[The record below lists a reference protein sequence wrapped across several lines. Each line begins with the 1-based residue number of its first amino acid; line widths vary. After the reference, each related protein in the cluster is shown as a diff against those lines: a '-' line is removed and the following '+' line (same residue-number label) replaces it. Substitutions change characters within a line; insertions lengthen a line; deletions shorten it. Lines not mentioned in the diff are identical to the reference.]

1 MTASEIFRVLY
12 GWITRHMKKIIAR
25 RNYIIVKE
33 CLESAAWTETE
44 MKEKLKFI
52 QDVQKLMLCAAD
64 DSGSDM
70 DELFDDLRIL
80 QDTLGEEIRE
90 LEEVDPRINDPLPP
104 VNRMYRTIDSFDDT
118 DIRQYFRLSA
128 NY

>member
-1 MTASEIFRVLY
+1 MDSSSYEKKPTKKNLY
-12 GWITRHMKKIIAR
+12 YRKRAFGMSSLDRTE
-25 RNYIIVKE
+25 VKGK
-33 CLESAAWTETE
+33 S
-44 MKEKLKFI
+44 KFI
-52 QDVQKLMLCAAD
+52 KDVQKLMLFAAD

-70 DELFDDLRIL
+70 DELFEDLRFL

-128 NY
+128 KN

>member
-1 MTASEIFRVLY
+1 MSSLDRTE
-12 GWITRHMKKIIAR
+12 
-25 RNYIIVKE
+25 VKE
-33 CLESAAWTETE
+33 KS
-44 MKEKLKFI
+44 KFI
-52 QDVQKLMLCAAD
+52 QDVQKLMLFAAD

-70 DELFDDLRIL
+70 DELFEDLRVL